1 MANCKYVNSGML
13 HLLVLIMSSI
23 MCNSFRRVIPPRFS
37 TALFGQLIESVVPL
51 QSSNEGSLQRA
62 KKLRLDV
69 FLSSVFSDKHSRSF
83 LGDLCEKG
91 SVRVNNI
98 TVKSKSHRL
107 NGGDR
112 VCVDLQ
118 INENDFTSVAPE
130 NIPLDIIYE
139 DEHIIAVNKP
149 YGMVVHPAP
158 GSPNN
163 TFVNA
168 LLHHLGP
175 NASTILIDST
185 HQKPGNIGS
194 ADESDKFSMH
204 AHGDV
209 MNSED
214 FEDDLSID
222 EEVEEFNSRDN
233 KSSMGGMNVDLPETP
248 EAAKAS
254 PPSLRPGIVHRL
266 DKGTSGVL
274 LAGKH
279 PEAVAKLSELFA
291 RRKIRKIYLAVA
303 IGHPGETT
311 IVEPIGRSVKNRQLM
326 TVYDGPPGKPAI
338 THVRTL
344 AFDGK
349 LSAALVRIETGRTH
363 QIRVHLKERRT
374 PIAGDE
380 AYGNSDWNKRLS
392 RSDDIHRPLLH
403 AYETEFTHP
412 FTNKQILLQAPVP
425 PDMAKLMLKL
435 TPGTEPILDGQTSL
449 LIGSTDVK
457 GREPGD
463 MRGGGDFVPS
473 DRLVIEEEHWTS
485 FELPE
490 EL

>member
-1 MANCKYVNSGML
+1 MQ
-13 HLLVLIMSSI
+13 
-23 MCNSFRRVIPPRFS
+23 
-37 TALFGQLIESVVPL
+37 LFETVVPL
-51 QSSNEGSLQRA
+51 QTDKEGSLQRA

-69 FLSSVFSDKHSRSF
+69 FLSSVLSDKHSRSF
-83 LGDLCEKG
+83 LSDLCEKG

-98 TVKSKSHRL
+98 TIKSKSHRL
-107 NGGDR
+107 NGGDQ
-112 VCVDLQ
+112 VSVDVQ
-118 INENDFTSVAPE
+118 IDESTVSSVVPE
-130 NIPLDIIYE
+130 NIPLDVLYE

-149 YGMVVHPAP
+149 HGMVVHPAP

-168 LLHHLGP
+168 LLYHLGP
-175 NASTILIDST
+175 NAATILINAANQQASSGYS
-185 HQKPGNIGS
+185 Q
-194 ADESDKFSMH
+194 
-204 AHGDV
+204 
-209 MNSED
+209 SE
-214 FEDDLSID
+214 EEG
-222 EEVEEFNSRDN
+222 EEVIEDVEVEVGEEEEEEEEEGIIP
-233 KSSMGGMNVDLPETP
+233 MGKGKGIDLPETP

-291 RRKIRKIYLAVA
+291 KRKIRKIYLAVSV
-303 IGHPGETT
+303 GHPGETT

-380 AYGNSDWNKRLS
+380 AYGNADWNKRLG
-392 RSDDIHRPLLH
+392 RSDSIQRPLLH

-412 FTNKQILLQAPVP
+412 FTGKKVLLRAPVP
-425 PDMAKLMLKL
+425 TDMANLMFKL
-435 TPGTEPILDGQTSL
+435 TPATEPILDKRTCL
-449 LIGSTDVK
+449 LVGTTEVK
-457 GREPGD
+457 GREPGENL
-463 MRGGGDFVPS
+463 GAGNFVPS
-473 DRLVIEEEHWTS
+473 DRLIIDDEPHYTSYELSEEPLD
-485 FELPE
+485 FL
-490 EL
+490 